1 MLKKT
6 AHELDVRGLEDEK
19 RVSELNVTVE
29 NLNMNVS
36 MQHRTVIGLIEDHK
50 EIIDRHTKEIEELKN
65 KPEVV
70 IPPMPDVKAG
80 DGLDMN

>member
-36 MQHRTVIGLIEDHK
+36 MQHRTVIGLVEDRKFSFHLTLAVVSLSGLLAHSPLCAK
-50 EIIDRHTKEIEELKN
+50 LIIREFTCIR
-65 KPEVV
+65 
-70 IPPMPDVKAG
+70 
-80 DGLDMN
+80 